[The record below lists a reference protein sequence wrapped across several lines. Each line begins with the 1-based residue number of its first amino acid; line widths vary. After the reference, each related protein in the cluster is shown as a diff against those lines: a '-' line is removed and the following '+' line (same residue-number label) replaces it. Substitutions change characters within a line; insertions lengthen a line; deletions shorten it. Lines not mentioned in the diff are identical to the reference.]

1 MSTRQRERSA
11 TSASGPWR
19 RLACLHSQA
28 MPDSTHD
35 TATASEAIS
44 PAATVREILE
54 DARRVAGSGSRL
66 ATRLEELG
74 IGPPETN
81 RYSESAIS
89 NWIRGRT
96 MPPADVLVA
105 ATVIAGQ
112 PIARPLSVAESSQ
125 TFRAFED
132 GTARL
137 QYQVDALR
145 AAVIDLYGRLGYPM
159 PSFENDL
166 PADGAPSS
174 RAASAG

>member
-1 MSTRQRERSA
+1 MSTHKRGNSPTCGSTRQVRA
-11 TSASGPWR
+11 AH
-19 RLACLHSQA
+19 LHSQA
-28 MPDSTHD
+28 MSDQSPGSD
-35 TATASEAIS
+35 S
-44 PAATVREILE
+44 PAGTTSPAVTVREILE
-54 DARRVAGSGSRL
+54 EARRVAGSGSRL
-66 ATRLEELG
+66 AARLEELG
-74 IGPPETN
+74 IGPPDTN

-112 PIARPLSVAESSQ
+112 PLTRALAVTEPSQSARDLAH
-125 TFRAFED
+125 
-132 GTARL
+132 L

-159 PSFENDL
+159 PNLDSDVDES
-166 PADGAPSS
+166 GPSS